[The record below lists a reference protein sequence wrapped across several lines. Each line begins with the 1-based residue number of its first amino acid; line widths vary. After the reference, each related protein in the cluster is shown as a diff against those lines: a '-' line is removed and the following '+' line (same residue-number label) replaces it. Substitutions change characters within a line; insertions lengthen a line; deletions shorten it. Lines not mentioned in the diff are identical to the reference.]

1 MKFNFEVPYAYAYAE
16 CSARTMEGVR
26 EDFET
31 ATIAALQ
38 VKKL

>member
-1 MKFNFEVPYAYAYAE
+1 MKFNFEVPYAYAE